1 MNKKLLL
8 KLGIPFVALTII
20 AGCGTDDGND
30 PVDEEAPLMED
41 DDGAPLNPDEDN
53 GDMNGDNGQD
63 DGGDEQDGGEM
74 TDDPEQDDLE
84 EEFDN
89 QDGTGGTGNQ

>member
-8 KLGIPFVALTII
+8 KLGIPFLALTII
-20 AGCGTDDGND
+20 AACGTDGTDDEMD
-30 PVDEEAPLMED
+30 PADDEAPLIED

-53 GDMNGDNGQD
+53 GDMNGDR
-63 DGGDEQDGGEM
+63 GDEQDGGEM
-74 TDDPEQDDLE
+74 SDDPADNDLE

-89 QDGTGGTGNQ
+89 QDGNGGMGNQ